1 MTAWAIKALPSDSIT
16 WRHGVRLADFI
27 AANAEAILAEWV
39 TFAASCGPAGATM
52 DRADLRDH
60 ALEMLQV
67 IVADLRTPQTGSQQ
81 AAKSKGLSDSASVT
95 SDTAAEVHGA
105 ARAESGFTVGEMV
118 SEYRALR
125 ASVIRLW
132 IKARG
137 SLTGEDLDDLMRFNE
152 AIDQAL
158 AESITRYAQ
167 NIDRSREMFIA
178 ILGHDLRTPLGAVM
192 MASQFMLETG
202 GLDETQRTLVTRIH
216 KSGQRMNRMVG
227 DLLDFTRSQLGAG
240 VPIARARMDLA
251 QEAGNAIEEARAA
264 HPETV
269 IELEVAGDTQGE
281 WDSARIGQVL
291 SNLLGNAVCHG
302 SPETPIKVFVRGEGD
317 QVVLQVHNRGP
328 AIPKSDLA
336 GIFSPFKRLRSG
348 TAATATSSLGLG
360 LYIAERIVAAHGGTI
375 AVTSSKADGTT
386 VTARLPR

>member
-1 MTAWAIKALPSDSIT
+1 M
-16 WRHGVRLADFI
+16 RLAEFI
-27 AANAEAILAEWV
+27 TTNSEAILAEWV
-39 TFAASCGPAGATM
+39 TFAATCGPAGATM

-67 IVADLRTPQTGSQQ
+67 IVADLQTPQTGSEQ
-81 AAKSKGLSDSASVT
+81 AAKSKGLSDSVSGT

-132 IKARG
+132 TKASG
-137 SLTGEDLDDLMRFNE
+137 TLTGDDLDDLMRFNE

-158 AESITRYAQ
+158 AESITRYTQ
-167 NIDRSREMFIA
+167 DIDRSREMFVA

-202 GLDETQRTLVTRIH
+202 DLEEPHRTLVTRIY
-216 KSGQRMNRMVG
+216 KSGQRMNQMVG
-227 DLLDFTRSQLGAG
+227 DLLDFTRSQLGTG
-240 VPIARARMDLA
+240 VPIARGRMDLA
-251 QEAGNAIEEARAA
+251 QEAANAIDEVKAA

-269 IELEVAGDTQGE
+269 IQLDASGDTQGE
-281 WDSARIGQVL
+281 WDSARISQVL

-302 SPETPIKVFVRGEGD
+302 SPRTPIKVTVRGDGD

-328 AIPKSDLA
+328 VIPREDLA
-336 GIFSPFKRLRSG
+336 GIFSPFKRLRAG
-348 TAATATSSLGLG
+348 KAATPTSSLGLG
-360 LYIAERIVAAHGGTI
+360 LYIAERIVTAHEGTIEITSSEDGGT
-375 AVTSSKADGTT
+375 AA
-386 VTARLPR
+386 TARLPR

>member
-1 MTAWAIKALPSDSIT
+1 M
-16 WRHGVRLADFI
+16 RLADFI

-386 VTARLPR
+386 VTARFPR